1 MKHRFYL
8 WLARRF
14 WKAGQL
20 VFATADKAGE
30 YDATMWLQRHLDRVG
45 NWLMGLAAKYT
56 MKAYW
61 MIDPDAEW
69 TS

>member
-20 VFATADKAGE
+20 TFVVADKAGE
-30 YDATMWLQRHLDRVG
+30 YEGSLWLQKPLDKVG
-45 NWLMGLAAKYT
+45 DWLMDKAAKYT